1 MSARGLRGIAIKSV
15 FGRSAERRHLG
26 CKPRPE
32 RRVEPAYA
40 GNPHFLVADQIAEIS
55 TGAKFKAM
63 VKSLFTSTL
72 KLVITLMYALTLA
85 FVLLMVGFSEGRVL
99 DLPGAAGRQNALEL
113 IAISL
118 SCWVVLLALPVGLAI
133 ALLKRFA
140 RLSG

>member
-1 MSARGLRGIAIKSV
+1 M
-15 FGRSAERRHLG
+15 
-26 CKPRPE
+26 
-32 RRVEPAYA
+32 
-40 GNPHFLVADQIAEIS
+40 ADQIAEIS

-140 RLSG
+140 SLSG